1 MAFPGSKAD
10 LVSIEQG
17 TDSTVS
23 FSNGNTLPLV
33 ARPFGHA
40 HFAPET
46 AGTDADRWYHPR
58 AKNFVGYR
66 LTHQPSP
73 WIGDYGWLR
82 IGVDAPVTDQPPV
95 GGPLR
100 GAPLIRDASQGWHL
114 APYACAIPQQRAAG
128 TVLAELAPTER
139 CAILRLTIPAG
150 AAIGRLLVEF
160 PAANGRS
167 SVSIE
172 LEQRRMVGK
181 TAHHNGGADASF
193 GCYFSVSIDEVPGA
207 GALGGCGVWAD
218 DEAAHGCRRYPP
230 TAVAQ
235 ASPAK
240 SQPALPHGSE
250 ANGDELWIGRTTH
263 AGVVHAG
270 KTRPG
275 FGGVNF
281 SHGGKPQCAKSGYDV
296 LRVAGGAYR
305 WVAAQGGNV
314 PDGAVSA
321 GGDVYVARAAVGGGV
336 HPGEALP
343 GVGCVVEYGGGGVT
357 LDSYEV
363 LVLAEG
369 VRAEWVACTAGSLPE
384 VADEAAAAGPAA
396 GSPPQPVQPALPH
409 GSEANGDELWIGRT
423 THAGVVHAGKTR
435 PGFGG
440 VNFSHGGKPQC
451 AKSGYDVLRVA
462 GGAYRWVAAQ
472 GGNVPDGA
480 VSAGGD
486 VYVARAAVGGGVH
499 PGEALPGVGCVVE
512 YGGGG
517 VTLDSYEVLV
527 LAEGV
532 RAEWVACTAGS
543 LPEVA
548 DEAAAAGPA
557 AGSPPLFSKRRP
569 TFAGGYLDVSTS
581 GGTGEPTILLV
592 RLGSSFISVAQAQ
605 LNAQREL
612 GGRGFD
618 EVAAEGKAEWDSTRA
633 LGSIEIG
640 PAATTNVALAAAQR
654 RTFYSCLYRF
664 DRSITR
670 LCPCLSNDLSAAGP
684 CSSPAC
690 STSSTSTATR
700 CTGRPTPT
708 RSRAAFSTL
717 TTAFGTPTAPAT
729 RS

>member
-207 GALGGCGVWAD
+207 GALGVCGVWAD

-240 SQPALPHGSE
+240 S
-250 ANGDELWIGRTTH
+250 
-263 AGVVHAG
+263 
-270 KTRPG
+270 
-275 FGGVNF
+275 
-281 SHGGKPQCAKSGYDV
+281 
-296 LRVAGGAYR
+296 
-305 WVAAQGGNV
+305 
-314 PDGAVSA
+314 
-321 GGDVYVARAAVGGGV
+321 
-336 HPGEALP
+336 
-343 GVGCVVEYGGGGVT
+343 
-357 LDSYEV
+357 
-363 LVLAEG
+363 
-369 VRAEWVACTAGSLPE
+369 
-384 VADEAAAAGPAA
+384 
-396 GSPPQPVQPALPH
+396 QPALPH

>member
-1 MAFPGSKAD
+1 MYKGADGLLEGEDRKGRSCKLKCVPSGAVGVLPEVSKCSATTSTLPAAREAAARSQNRMASKAD

-46 AGTDADRWYHPR
+46 AGSDANRWYHPR

-82 IGVDAPVTDQPPV
+82 IGVDAPATDQPPV
-95 GGPLR
+95 GCPLSP
-100 GAPLIRDASQGWHL
+100 APLMREASQGWHL
-114 APYACAIPQQRAAG
+114 SPYACAVPQQRAAG
-128 TVLAELAPTER
+128 IVLAELAPTER

-150 AAIGRLLVEF
+150 AATGRLLVEF

-167 SVSIE
+167 SVSID

-207 GALGGCGVWAD
+207 AALGGCGVWAD
-218 DEAAHGCRRYPP
+218 DETAHGCRQYPP

-235 ASPAK
+235 ASTAK

-250 ANGDELWIGRTTH
+250 ANGDELWIGRATH

-281 SHGGKPQCAKSGYDV
+281 SHEGKPQCAKSGYDV
-296 LRVAGGAYR
+296 LRVPGGAYR
-305 WVAAQGGNV
+305 WVAAQGGNI

-357 LDSYEV
+357 FDSYEV
-363 LVLAEG
+363 LVLTEG
-369 VRAEWVACTAGSLPE
+369 GRAEWVACTAGSLPE
-384 VADEAAAAGPAA
+384 VPDE
-396 GSPPQPVQPALPH
+396 
-409 GSEANGDELWIGRT
+409 T
-423 THAGVVHAGKTR
+423 
-435 PGFGG
+435 
-440 VNFSHGGKPQC
+440 
-451 AKSGYDVLRVA
+451 
-462 GGAYRWVAAQ
+462 
-472 GGNVPDGA
+472 
-480 VSAGGD
+480 
-486 VYVARAAVGGGVH
+486 
-499 PGEALPGVGCVVE
+499 
-512 YGGGG
+512 
-517 VTLDSYEVLV
+517 
-527 LAEGV
+527 
-532 RAEWVACTAGS
+532 
-543 LPEVA
+543 
-548 DEAAAAGPA
+548 AAAGPA

-581 GGTGEPTILLV
+581 AGTGESTVLLV
-592 RLGSSFISVAQAQ
+592 RVGSSFISVAQAQ
-605 LNAQREL
+605 LNAAREL
-612 GGRGFD
+612 GAHGFD
-618 EVAAEGKAEWDSTRA
+618 HLAAEGKAEWESTRA

-640 PAATTNVALAAAQR
+640 PAATTNVALAAAQQ

-664 DRSITR
+664 YRYDAITR
-670 LCPCLSNDLSAAGP
+670 LCLCLSIDLSSAGP
-684 CSSPAC
+684 CSSRAC
-690 STSSTSTATR
+690 STSSTSMATR
-700 CTGRPTPT
+700 CTGRRTPT
-708 RSRAAFSTL
+708 RSRAAFSTR